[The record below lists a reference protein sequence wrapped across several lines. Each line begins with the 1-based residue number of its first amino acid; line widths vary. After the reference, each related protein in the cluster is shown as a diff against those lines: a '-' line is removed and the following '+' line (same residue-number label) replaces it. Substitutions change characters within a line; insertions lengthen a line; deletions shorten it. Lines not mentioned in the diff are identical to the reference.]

1 MNMRYGGFQSHGGY
15 PRFIQSWMTIL
26 VLKAIVVWGS
36 TILRTPLYMIK
47 LDRTD
52 VTSTGWYITNHSAD
66 TILIQWDMGYTC
78 MHTYIHTNMW
88 DAIVWGYTGYTG
100 ERTWYIYI
108 YICMVYDWYVMV
120 WYDMMR
126 FFYIDTGV
134 CIHIYICWIFD
145 RAIFWNL

>member
-26 VLKAIVVWGS
+26 VLKAIMVWGS

-108 YICMVYDWYVMV
+108 YIYAWYMIGML
-120 WYDMMR
+120 WYGMIWCV
-126 FFYIDTGV
+126 FYIDTGV

>member
-78 MHTYIHTNMW
+78 MHAYIHTYEHVGCYSMGIHW
-88 DAIVWGYTGYTG
+88 VYWGK
-100 ERTWYIYI
+100 
-108 YICMVYDWYVMV
+108 
-120 WYDMMR
+120 DM
-126 FFYIDTGV
+126 
-134 CIHIYICWIFD
+134 IHIYIYMHGI
-145 RAIFWNL
+145 